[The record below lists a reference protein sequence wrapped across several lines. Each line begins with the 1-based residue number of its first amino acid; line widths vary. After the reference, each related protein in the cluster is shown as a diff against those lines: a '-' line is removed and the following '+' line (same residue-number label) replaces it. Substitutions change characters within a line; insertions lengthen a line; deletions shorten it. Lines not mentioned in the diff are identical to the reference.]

1 MMNAFVTGG
10 SRGIGRAIVL
20 KFIQEGW
27 GCAFTHLSNREA
39 AEETLRLAQDIRSD
53 CKIKTYQLDIRD
65 SGCVEEVTEQAIT
78 DFENIQAVV
87 NNAAVVRNNAAVMMS
102 NEEWD
107 EVLATNLTGPFYVTR
122 SFLMHMISNKVGR
135 FINISSLAQDG
146 CSGQVNY
153 AASKSG
159 LIGLTKTLAKE
170 YGPKGITAN
179 VVTVGYV
186 QTQMTEE
193 HLAQEL
199 HEFWMKHC
207 PLKRMSST
215 EDVANL
221 AYFICSDQG
230 SFINGE
236 VVRIS
241 GGLTYA
247 P

>member
-1 MMNAFVTGG
+1 MNVFVTGG

-20 KFIQEGW
+20 QFAAAGW
-27 GCAFTHLSNREA
+27 GCAFTYAGNKQGA
-39 AEETLRLAQDIRSD
+39 DETIRLAKEKNDAVQ
-53 CKIKTYQLDIRD
+53 IKAYQLDVKDPEQVDNVI
-65 SGCVEEVTEQAIT
+65 EQAIA
-78 DFENIQAVV
+78 DFDEIQALV
-87 NNAAVVRNNAAVMMS
+87 NNAAVVRNNAAVMMT

-107 EVLATNLTGPFYVTR
+107 EVIRTNLNGPFYVIR
-122 SFLMHMISNKVGR
+122 SLLMHFISNRCGR
-135 FINISSLAQDG
+135 IINISSLAQDG

-159 LIGLTKTLAKE
+159 LIGLSRTLGKE

-186 QTQMTEE
+186 ETDMTKE
-193 HLAQEL
+193 HLADAL
-199 HEFWMKHC
+199 HEFWMRHC
-207 PLKRMSST
+207 PLKRVGKA
-215 EDVANL
+215 EDIASLVHFL
-221 AYFICSDQG
+221 CSDQG

-236 VVRIS
+236 VIRVS